1 MPAGARFLSNS
12 PIPITSPLKYLGN
25 EALQRGEPRFK
36 TACTTLIPR
45 VCKAKDNSFSNS
57 CIFHR
62 KTGAVDR
69 SLQFIAK
76 DFTGTI

>member
-12 PIPITSPLKYLGN
+12 PIPITNLLKYLGK
-25 EALQRGEPRFK
+25 EAQQRGEPRFQ
-36 TACTTLIPR
+36 TACTTFIPH
-45 VCKAKDNSFSNS
+45 VCEAKDNSSSNS